1 MKQHT
6 NNIYLNP
13 EKAKRNNKNINK
25 HSMIPTRKISRSI
38 WQYLK
43 ITLLIIIYCTKL
55 FETSTWYKHNF
66 SCLIVYWHILIINN
80 DFINTTNLYFTCA
93 LCNQRC
99 HINHMF
105 IAQFLFIQ
113 VAASAQKK
121 RLVIPDMLDFH
132 VLEPEGR
139 YPYLCIYQVSF
150 PYFLVHK

>member
-1 MKQHT
+1 MNCFLQLLFSKFCVSTCLT
-6 NNIYLNP
+6 NNIYLNL
-13 EKAKRNNKNINK
+13 EKAKRNNKNIKK
-25 HSMIPTRKISRSI
+25 HSMIPTRKISPSI

-99 HINHMF
+99 HINICLLHNS
-105 IAQFLFIQ
+105 FLSNLLQ
-113 VAASAQKK
+113 VQKK
-121 RLVIPDMLDFH
+121 TTSCYS
-132 VLEPEGR
+132 R
-139 YPYLCIYQVSF
+139 YARVSRF
-150 PYFLVHK
+150 RTWG